1 MGRVSFTTDNYYD
14 AMKKLLPQGPAWEL
28 EDNTFFMKMLYLAA
42 LEFARLDADIF
53 KMIDESD
60 PQSASVTLLDWFH
73 QWGIPEECRSE
84 EDDLEVLITQLLI
97 KIRTLGLTFQ
107 ELVYL
112 IGQSCGYSETKI
124 DSKHVFTVASTVD
137 DALYSE
143 IWANWFYTINVEKVN
158 SIPFKT
164 TSRVS
169 ERLQKW
175 GNELFECLVKHYTP
189 AHTST
194 IFTYGK

>member
-42 LEFARLDADIF
+42 LEFARLDADIS

-73 QWGIPEECRSE
+73 QWGIPEECRAE
-84 EDDLEVLITQLLI
+84 DDDLEVLRTELLI

-124 DSKHVFTVASTVD
+124 DSKHVLQLHRLSMTPFIQKYGLTGSIQLTSRK
-137 DALYSE
+137 L
-143 IWANWFYTINVEKVN
+143 
-158 SIPFKT
+158 IPFLLKP
-164 TSRVS
+164 
-169 ERLQKW
+169 LQEYLNVFRN
-175 GNELFECLVKHYTP
+175 GEMSYLSV
-189 AHTST
+189 
-194 IFTYGK
+194 